1 MKSLR
6 KTLAK
11 LSVVAMIIGM
21 AAGCASVTDATLPE
35 LADQPAAT
43 GQVTAPDTPD
53 NIEFGGNEVDPIID
67 RPR

>member
-1 MKSLR
+1 MKTL
-6 KTLAK
+6 KTTLAK

-35 LADQPAAT
+35 QADQPAAT

-53 NIEFGGNEVDPIID
+53 HVEFGGNEVDPIID

>member
-1 MKSLR
+1 MKSIYT
-6 KTLAK
+6 KFVK

-35 LADQPAAT
+35 QADQPAAT

-53 NIEFGGNEVDPIID
+53 HVEFGGNEVDPIID